1 MRPRLLRHPLGE
13 GFDARSAFVALHLED
28 DAFWLD
34 SGPGGRAFVGTGA
47 RVVPAI
53 GEVLTTLRREL
64 AAMHVEVPLDGA
76 PLGLVG
82 WLGYE
87 LRGETTGMP
96 VRERGRHPDAAFL
109 RVDRLVVIEGDGSA
123 ALLALGED
131 WSGEL
136 GEWRER
142 TAAALRSSPVELV
155 EERRRGPASPVE
167 LVEERR
173 RAAATRLETSAPSPA
188 PTPAIWYDT
197 PERYLTHIDACRDA
211 IREGDAYQLCLT
223 TEARVPGRFDA
234 LAVFDAVRASSA
246 THHGGL
252 LRIGDTTLVSASP
265 ERFLEVTREGVV
277 RTSPIKGTRPR
288 GAHPDDDA
296 RLRAELVASEKER
309 AENLMIVDL
318 MRNDLSRVCEL
329 GSVAVTRLLEVES
342 YPHVHQ
348 LVSTIEGRLRADA
361 GVVDAIAAC
370 FPAGSMTGAPKLR
383 AIEVLDALEQRPRG
397 PYAGAFGYLAA
408 DGTVDLAMTIRTI
421 VLDPD
426 GASVGAGGGIT
437 ALSEPDAELAE
448 ARLKAEALLA
458 ALGAPPAD

>member
-1 MRPRLLRHPLGE
+1 
-13 GFDARSAFVALHLED
+13 
-28 DAFWLD
+28 
-34 SGPGGRAFVGTGA
+34 
-47 RVVPAI
+47 
-53 GEVLTTLRREL
+53 
-64 AAMHVEVPLDGA
+64 
-76 PLGLVG
+76 
-82 WLGYE
+82 
-87 LRGETTGMP
+87 
-96 VRERGRHPDAAFL
+96 
-109 RVDRLVVIEGDGSA
+109 
-123 ALLALGED
+123 
-131 WSGEL
+131 
-136 GEWRER
+136 
-142 TAAALRSSPVELV
+142 
-155 EERRRGPASPVE
+155 
-167 LVEERR
+167 
-173 RAAATRLETSAPSPA
+173 
-188 PTPAIWYDT
+188 
-197 PERYLTHIDACRDA
+197 
-211 IREGDAYQLCLT
+211 LCLT

-361 GVVDAIAAC
+361 EIVDAIAAC

-458 ALGAPPAD
+458 ALGAPAR